1 MSISSLGLL
10 SSIVGLTGTNSS
22 VHADTVTPTNTVTA
36 TTNNDYANDDSKTA
50 ESTSNSNGSNDT
62 ESTLT
67 FDTVTDSNSASP
79 DSTGGTDS
87 NDNTVTEA
95 PDNGATDQTS
105 DTDTG
110 AQESIATGYSNS
122 NTENTVGNLLAS
134 SLIQSTT
141 ATTTPASDS
150 YIPAK
155 SYGVDVS
162 GYQDTD
168 LTKYAQANA
177 KYAIVKLSEGTWYT
191 NPNAQGQLNSAN
203 KLGMATYAYHFA
215 NFSDNATEAEKEAD
229 FAIQQAQ
236 KVGLKAGSYFAIDWE
251 TEGNI
256 NVVTG
261 NTEKNTAAV
270 MAFMKKVQDAGYLPL
285 VYTGAYNF
293 QNHLNVSEINK
304 QFPNSL
310 WVASYKTTGEI
321 DEPDFNYFPSLEG
334 VAIWQFTSN
343 WKGLKVDA
351 NVNVL
356 PLINNASTSS
366 PTTPSTVTTT
376 YQVIDDDNNGSVVT
390 KGSFTAT
397 SNSSITNQAIIDN
410 NAANLLDKYVLASPD
425 GSNLLTNDS
434 GTITIH
440 VNHKTETVTESHEIT
455 FAIMEDLSTPD
466 TLNPASGMSK
476 KYTFTRNGT
485 KDLVTGQTTW
495 AEWPT
500 PETLKYDG
508 YTFTVTA
515 DSPNTNVTI
524 TSKGM
529 LINTDATPH
538 KVTNT
543 INFIDAAGKTIKT
556 ASISADDQNKPMDIS
571 NLIPDGYQLVDS
583 ANASLTSG
591 DNGSFFNVSVAVA
604 KTDDNNNGNDGNT
617 TTDNG
622 DNNSNNQDGN
632 IPTTPVTPT
641 NPDSGTPTTPD
652 NGSDSSNS
660 GSDSNNSSGD
670 SGISDSGSSTDDS
683 NNQNSDGDGNIPT
696 TPVTPTTPDNTDNSD
711 NGNQDTT
718 EPVVPGNSDNGSDSS
733 DSETTPTNPDSPN
746 VDNGSDNG
754 NGSGN
759 NSTDTSDGSD
769 ISNAVPDTPE
779 SSNGSDNGNISGSE
793 NTNANDSQA
802 NPSDGS
808 NQSLADVNQNNNA
821 NAITGSSD
829 SSIPASESSET
840 SGTNNVA
847 STEGNGNGSASV
859 SLGASS
865 PVSTDA
871 YAANN
876 SNTASESGSGDVVS
890 ASSLPQTGNSGD
902 SQSLKTT
909 GTILLAESF
918 ASLGLTIKRKKSN
931 F

>member
-1 MSISSLGLL
+1 MILIKKTTKKSLVSISSLGLL
-10 SSIVGLTGTNSS
+10 STIVGLTGTNSS
-22 VHADTVTPTNTVTA
+22 VHADTPTNTVTA
-36 TTNNDYANDDSKTA
+36 TTNNDYANDDSKAT

-95 PDNGATDQTS
+95 PDNDNGATDQTS
-105 DTDTG
+105 N
-110 AQESIATGYSNS
+110 TGYSNS

-141 ATTTPASDS
+141 ATTTPTSDS

-177 KYAIVKLSEGTWYT
+177 QYAIVKLSEGTWYT

-215 NFSDNATEAEKEAD
+215 NFSDNATEAEKEAA

-236 KVGLKAGSYFAIDWE
+236 KVGLKTGSYLAIDWE
-251 TEGNI
+251 TEGNV

-270 MAFMKKVQDAGYLPL
+270 MAFMKKVQQAGYLPL

-293 QNHLNVSEINK
+293 QDHLNVSEINK

-440 VNHKTETVTESHEIT
+440 VNHKTETVTERHEIT
-455 FAIMEDLSTPD
+455 FEIMEDLSTPD
-466 TLNPASGMSK
+466 TLNPASGTSK
-476 KYTFTRNGT
+476 KYTFTRTGT

-495 AEWPT
+495 AEWPA

-508 YTFTVTA
+508 YTFTIKA

-524 TSKGM
+524 TNKGM
-529 LINTDATPH
+529 LINTDTAPH

-543 INFIDAAGKTIKT
+543 VNFIDAAGKTIKT
-556 ASISADDQNKPMDIS
+556 ASVSADDQNKPMDIS

-591 DNGSFFNVSVAVA
+591 DNGSFFNVTVA

-641 NPDSGTPTTPD
+641 TPDNTD
-652 NGSDSSNS
+652 NGSDSSTS
-660 GSDSNNSSGD
+660 GTSSGTSDSND
-670 SGISDSGSSTDDS
+670 SD
-683 NNQNSDGDGNIPT
+683 
-696 TPVTPTTPDNTDNSD
+696 
-711 NGNQDTT
+711 
-718 EPVVPGNSDNGSDSS
+718 
-733 DSETTPTNPDSPN
+733 TTPTNPDSPN

-759 NSTDTSDGSD
+759 NSTDTSNGSD
-769 ISNAVPDTPE
+769 VSNAVPDTPE

-829 SSIPASESSET
+829 SSIPVSESSET
-840 SGTNNVA
+840 SGTNNIA
-847 STEGNGNGSASV
+847 SAEGNGNGSASV
-859 SLGASS
+859 SFGAYS

-902 SQSLKTT
+902 SQSLKTA